1 MWNGNSFRPIGFGRL
16 SQENLRWGG
25 TVDASTGLIA
35 GVTEAGTTGGLK
47 IGDAVPP
54 ASDQLGGLYL
64 VVSLQVAAS
73 VKRRALLMTQVTGA
87 CASMPLK
94 VGFVSTRLAAV
105 AAVVRQALAICST
118 SR

>member
-64 VVSLQVAAS
+64 VVSVAGS
-73 VKRRALLMTQVTGA
+73 SIGETPGIT
-87 CASMPLK
+87 
-94 VGFVSTRLAAV
+94 
-105 AAVVRQALAICST
+105 
-118 SR
+118 